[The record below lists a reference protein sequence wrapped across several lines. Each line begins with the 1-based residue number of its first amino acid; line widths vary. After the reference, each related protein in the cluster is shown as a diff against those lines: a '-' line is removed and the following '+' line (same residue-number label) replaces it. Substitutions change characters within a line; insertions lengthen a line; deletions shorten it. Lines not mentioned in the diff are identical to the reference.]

1 MNTIKH
7 SFIRFKN
14 AFHYKVGMKFPF
26 SKVRVR
32 AMKAL
37 GHDVGNE
44 VYFPADLVL
53 TQNFVKSR
61 GKLHLGNRVSI
72 GPGCIFVLSS
82 HANASRVR
90 IPMKSASNEITIHD
104 DAWIG
109 AGSIILPGVTI
120 GECSVV
126 GAGSV
131 VTKDVPSYTVVVGNP
146 AKVLRK
152 IEL

>member
-1 MNTIKH
+1 MNIVRHTI
-7 SFIRFKN
+7 IRVKN
-14 AFHYKVGMKFPF
+14 AFLYKLGMKFPF

-32 AMKAL
+32 AMRAL
-37 GHDVGNE
+37 GHDVGTD

-82 HANASRVR
+82 HANASR
-90 IPMKSASNEITIHD
+90 IKATMKAASDEITIQD
-104 DAWIG
+104 DTWIG
-109 AGSIILPGVTI
+109 AGSIILPGITI

-131 VTKDVPSYTVVVGNP
+131 VTKDVPPYTVVVGNP